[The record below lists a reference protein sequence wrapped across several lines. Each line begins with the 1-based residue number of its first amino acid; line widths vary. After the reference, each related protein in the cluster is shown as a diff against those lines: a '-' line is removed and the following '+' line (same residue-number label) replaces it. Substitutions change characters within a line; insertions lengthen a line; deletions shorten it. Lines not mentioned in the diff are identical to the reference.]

1 MMGVSRVRTL
11 GESDQGGLPM
21 DFPIKHLLDPQ
32 ASYDELVFLLHP
44 EGLRCPNGHD
54 LAQCYVHKRDRAPV
68 VDYRCKVCGRCF
80 NAFSGTLWHGTYYAP
95 VKIMLFLRGIAQ
107 GVSTAQL
114 ARELGANRGWL
125 LHRRHQMQAL
135 AQRAFG
141 DEVLPDDMT
150 EADEMYQNAGE
161 KGHAAHRSGRSPAAP
176 GQQGAGARHLGQ

>member
-1 MMGVSRVRTL
+1 
-11 GESDQGGLPM
+11 M
-21 DFPIKHLLDPQ
+21 DFPIEDLLDPQ
-32 ASYDELVFLLHP
+32 ACYNQLAFLLHP
-44 EGLRCPNGHD
+44 EGVRCPNGHP

-80 NAFSGTLWHGTYYAP
+80 NAFTGTLWHGTYYTP

-114 ARELGANRGWL
+114 ARELEANRGWL

-135 AQRAFG
+135 AQRAFP
-141 DEVLPDDMT
+141 DEALADDVT

-161 KGHAAHRSGRSPAAP
+161 KGHAAHRSGGSPAAS
-176 GQQGAGARHLGQ
+176 GQQGAGARHLGQRPPAGAGRCRP

>member
-1 MMGVSRVRTL
+1 
-11 GESDQGGLPM
+11 M
-21 DFPIKHLLDPQ
+21 DFPISHLLDSQ
-32 ASYDELVFLLHP
+32 ACYDELVLLLHP
-44 EGLRCPNGHD
+44 EGLGCPNGHD

-80 NAFSGTLWHGTYYAP
+80 NAFTGTLWHGTYYTP

-125 LHRRHQMQAL
+125 LHRRHQMQEL
-135 AQRAFG
+135 AMEAFA
-141 DEVLPDDMT
+141 DKVLPDEVT

-161 KGHAAHRSGRSPAAP
+161 KRHAAHRPGRSATVS
-176 GQQGAGARHLGQ
+176 GQ